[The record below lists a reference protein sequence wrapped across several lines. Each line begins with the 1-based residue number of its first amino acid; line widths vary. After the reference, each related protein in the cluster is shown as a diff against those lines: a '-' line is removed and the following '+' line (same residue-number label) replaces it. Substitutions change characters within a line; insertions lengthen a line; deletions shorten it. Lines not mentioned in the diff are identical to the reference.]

1 MAKEKG
7 IQKKNNESRSIVE
20 QIHQQKNENEIIED
34 RLIIDRNIIEDQI
47 QEKKEKCFTQNY
59 PRYIL
64 LIEATKVGNEPGFKE
79 FQKIQDN
86 VFVSYDTHN
95 PCVIE
100 DMLFRVLGHRNF
112 VLSDTSGCGSNF
124 L

>member
-47 QEKKEKCFTQNY
+47 QEKKEK
-59 PRYIL
+59 
-64 LIEATKVGNEPGFKE
+64 NESRSIVQQINNTESHQHDE
-79 FQKIQDN
+79 F
-86 VFVSYDTHN
+86 
-95 PCVIE
+95 IE
-100 DMLFRVLGHRNF
+100 DRVIIDGNIEIQGKNKRKNPFDELI
-112 VLSDTSGCGSNF
+112 SNYSN
-124 L
+124 